1 LSGAEED
8 VGLRGSSL
16 IYLLA
21 KEEGRGKEGRCM
33 SALFFILFIFI
44 YFYLFLFIFIYFY
57 LFLFFCSVGW
67 ILLAGGLSCTIH
79 CIPLGLVQS

>member
-44 YFYLFLFIFIYFY
+44 YFYFYFFAALAGYCLRVGFHVRFIVY
-57 LFLFFCSVGW
+57 
-67 ILLAGGLSCTIH
+67 LLAWFSLDV
-79 CIPLGLVQS
+79 LGV